1 MKRREF
7 ITLLGGAAAWPL
19 AARAQQKEHVR
30 RVGVLMHTSA
40 GEPETQ
46 ARLAAF
52 VQGLQEAGWL
62 VGRNVQVETRW
73 STGDLARLSKDAAQ
87 LVETRPDV
95 ILAGVGATTAALVQ
109 ATHTIPVVFAQG
121 IDPVGAG
128 YIDSVA
134 RPGGNV
140 TGFVQLDYSLAGKWM
155 ELLKEIAPE
164 VTRVAVLREPG
175 AAGIGL
181 WAVIQSVAQS
191 MSVEVRSISSTDPA
205 AMERNVAAFAS
216 SPNGGLIVPVSA
228 SGLVHRERIISL
240 AARHRLPTVYAYRV
254 FVVNGGLLTYST
266 DISNQYRRAAS
277 YVDRILKG
285 EKPGELPVQ
294 SPTKYD
300 LVINLKTAK
309 TLGLTVPPTLLARAD
324 EVIE

>member
-1 MKRREF
+1 
-7 ITLLGGAAAWPL
+7 
-19 AARAQQKEHVR
+19 
-30 RVGVLMHTSA
+30 MHTSA

-228 SGLVHRERIISL
+228 SGLVHRDLIISL

>member
-1 MKRREF
+1 LQHSCRVCRR
-7 ITLLGGAAAWPL
+7 
-19 AARAQQKEHVR
+19 R
-30 RVGVLMHTSA
+30 
-40 GEPETQ
+40 
-46 ARLAAF
+46 
-52 VQGLQEAGWL
+52 AGWSA
-62 VGRNVQVETRW
+62 ETRW

-109 ATHTIPVVFAQG
+109 ATHTIPIVFAQG

-140 TGFVQLDYSLAGKWM
+140 TGFVQLDYNLAGKWM

-300 LVINLKTAK
+300 LVINLNTAK
-309 TLGLTVPPTLLARAD
+309 ALGLQVPPTLLARAD